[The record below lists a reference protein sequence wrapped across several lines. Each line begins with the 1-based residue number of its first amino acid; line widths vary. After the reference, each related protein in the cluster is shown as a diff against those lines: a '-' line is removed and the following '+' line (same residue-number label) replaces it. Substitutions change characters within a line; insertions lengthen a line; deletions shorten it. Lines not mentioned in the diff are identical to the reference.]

1 MVPTVVSLLCL
12 HVWLLTTVSLSTWQK
27 GQELGRQENCFKIP
41 LPGEGEEGSR
51 NIVFLW
57 SLLIKFL
64 QDFFLGHV
72 KQWEEKGGWR
82 WECICLCIDMH
93 IMGYWKLFLNY
104 FYLLMFKHTEIS
116 SGWLL
121 SKWVLECSKSACT
134 KNSKMAETDV
144 RVEWEMLDT

>member
-1 MVPTVVSLLCL
+1 MVSTVVSSLCL

-27 GQELGRQENCFKIP
+27 GQELSRQENCFKIP

-51 NIVFLW
+51 NIIFLW

-72 KQWEEKGGWR
+72 KQWEEKGGLG
-82 WECICLCIDMH
+82 WEHVCLCIDML
-93 IMGYWKLFLNY
+93 IVGYWKLFLNY
-104 FYLLMFKHTEIS
+104 FYLLMFKHTEINS
-116 SGWLL
+116 SWLP

-134 KNSKMAETDV
+134 KNS
-144 RVEWEMLDT
+144 